1 MGLPDMDWILCSAIG
16 VFAGLIAGL
25 FGSAGGVLVPAL
37 TLGLPY
43 AGVHGPGVIKVAIA
57 STHAINLFISIS
69 ATRSYAEKKGIHWL
83 GLSRIIPGAFI
94 GVIGGAM
101 LAESV
106 DVTAVTIIYV
116 CAVIYMASRMTGRS
130 RARHEV
136 LKPLPGFLNLSA
148 KGLAVGG
155 MAGAVGSSGLSV
167 PIFARYMPLRQ
178 AFGNTLALTF
188 PISLAALLTYAL
200 ASSPPECSSG
210 CVGYVYLPA
219 VCATGIAAVLF
230 APAGAALAHSL
241 PVPALKRAFAAVLVV
256 FALDLGRK
264 ALPDAAPVTR
274 EVKAALASL
283 QPGVSLCHIRNASRT
298 LGIKSA
304 GKGESG
310 EGSGYGARDR

>member
-1 MGLPDMDWILCSAIG
+1 MDWILCAAIG
-16 VFAGLIAGL
+16 VFAGLMKGV
-25 FGSAGGVLVPAL
+25 FGTGGVLVPAL

-43 AGVHGPGVIKVAIA
+43 AGVHGPSVIKVAIA

-83 GLSRIIPGAFI
+83 GLGRMIPGAFI

-106 DVTAVTIIYV
+106 DVTVVILIYV
-116 CAVIYMASRMTGRS
+116 CAAIYMASRMTGRIS
-130 RARHEV
+130 ARQEA

-148 KGLAVGG
+148 KGLAAGAI
-155 MAGAVGSSGLSV
+155 AGAVGSGGLSV
-167 PIFARYMPLRQ
+167 PIFARYMPMRQ

-188 PISLAALLTYAL
+188 PISLAALSTYAL

-241 PVPALKRAFAAVLVV
+241 PVPALKRAFAAVLVL

-298 LGIKSA
+298 LGIESA

-310 EGSGYGARDR
+310 EGSGYGARER

>member
-1 MGLPDMDWILCSAIG
+1 MDWILCSAIG

-25 FGSAGGVLVPAL
+25 FGAAGGWVLVPAL

-57 STHAINLFISIS
+57 STHAINLFTSIS
-69 ATRSYAEKKGIHWL
+69 ATRSYAEKKGVHWL
-83 GLSRIIPGAFI
+83 GLGRMIPGAFI
-94 GVIGGAM
+94 GVIAGAM
-101 LAESV
+101 LAESAG
-106 DVTAVTIIYV
+106 VTAVTLIYV
-116 CAVIYMASRMTGRS
+116 CAAIYMASSMTGRS
-130 RARHEV
+130 PGHQEA

-155 MAGAVGSSGLSV
+155 MAGAVGGGGLSV
-167 PIFARYMPLRQ
+167 PIFAHYMPTRQ
-178 AFGNTLALTF
+178 AFGNAAAITF
-188 PISLAALLTYAL
+188 PISLAALSTYAL

-241 PVPALKRAFAAVLVV
+241 PVPALKRAFAAVLVL
-256 FALDLGRK
+256 FALNLGRK
-264 ALPDAAPVTR
+264 VLPDAAAITR
-274 EVKAALASL
+274 EAKAALASL

-298 LGIKSA
+298 LGIESA
-304 GKGESG
+304 GRGESG